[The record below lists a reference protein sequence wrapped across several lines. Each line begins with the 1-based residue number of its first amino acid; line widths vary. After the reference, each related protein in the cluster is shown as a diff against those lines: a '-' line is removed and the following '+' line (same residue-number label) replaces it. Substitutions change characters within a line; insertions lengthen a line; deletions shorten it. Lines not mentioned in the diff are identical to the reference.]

1 MTQLPLGKLIAIG
14 GAENRNSME
23 KEKLDVLGRILKEM
37 KGKNTV
43 LEIIPT
49 ASGIPRS
56 VARDYDRAFNS
67 LGCKE
72 ARVMNI
78 RKRTE
83 TGKKEFLDRIKTCDG
98 VMFSGGDQTRLSETF
113 LNTEFLEIL
122 KSRYQNEKDF
132 VIAGTS
138 AGAMAQSERMINGG
152 APSEALIR
160 GKALMIQG
168 LGFISTA
175 IIDSHFINRGRFG
188 RLMVAV
194 AEYPEMTGIGISE
207 DTGVII
213 REERYLEII
222 GNGLVVFMDGS
233 ELEYNSIKV
242 GKGEMLNLERMIF
255 HLLSKGM
262 GYDMKERKVVVN
274 ELAGR
279 N

>member
-1 MTQLPLGKLIAIG
+1 MSKHPLGKLIAIG

-37 KGKNTV
+37 KGKDTV

-78 RKRTE
+78 RKRIE

-138 AGAMAQSERMINGG
+138 AGAMAQSGRMINGG

-233 ELEYNSIKV
+233 ELEYNSLKV

-262 GYDMKERKVVVN
+262 GYDLKERKVVVN
-274 ELAGR
+274 EMAGR